1 MSEAATATATPAA
14 EAAGSPAATPA
25 TTAPSGGFM
34 GGTPAAA
41 ATPAATP
48 AHFFGEH
55 VQNEGAFKEGWT
67 ENLRAAGYERL
78 ANKAA
83 FAKDEASLLR
93 TLDET
98 IGFVGKKPAGIS
110 YPKEGAA
117 DEDVSA
123 YRHDAGVPDSP
134 DAYNLK
140 PATLPDGV
148 AWDDA
153 GVKPYAE
160 IFHKHHIPQAAA
172 AALIEQH
179 MNTVIGQVG
188 AGQVAME
195 AKIGDFAKASE
206 ATYQKEWGDSYDAR
220 LESNRAFVASRF
232 DAAEMADPVLQAALS
247 HPKFVRVIDEA
258 RRALREAPLP
268 GVGREVT
275 TGSHSPRQQAME
287 IMKANPAWR
296 NDPTTAQRVGD
307 LYALDAQ
314 QAKRAKK

>member
-1 MSEAATATATPAA
+1 MSEAAIASATPAA
-14 EAAGSPAATPA
+14 EAVGSPAATPA
-25 TTAPSGGFM
+25 TPAPSGGFM

-48 AHFFGEH
+48 AHFFGAH
-55 VQNEGAFKEGWT
+55 VQDHGSFKEGWT

-83 FAKDEASLLR
+83 YAKDEASLLR

-98 IGFVGKKPAGIS
+98 IGFVGKKPVGIS

-117 DEDVSA
+117 DEDISA
-123 YRHDAGVPDSP
+123 YRHDAGVPDSA
-134 DAYNLK
+134 DAYDLK
-140 PATLPDGV
+140 PASLPEGV

-153 GVKPYAE
+153 GVKTYAE

-179 MNTVIGQVG
+179 LNTVIGQVG

-206 ATYQKEWGDSYDAR
+206 ATYQKEWGDSYDSR

-232 DAAEMADPVLQAALS
+232 DPAEMADPVLQAALS

-275 TGSHSPRQQAME
+275 AGSHSPRQQAME

-296 NDPTTAQRVGD
+296 NDSGLAQRVGD

>member
-1 MSEAATATATPAA
+1 
-14 EAAGSPAATPA
+14 
-25 TTAPSGGFM
+25 M

-55 VQNEGAFKEGWT
+55 VQDQGAFKEGWT

-98 IGFVGKKPAGIS
+98 IGFVGKRPAGAS
-110 YPKEGAA
+110 YPKEGATDA
-117 DEDVSA
+117 DVSA
-123 YRHDAGVPDSP
+123 YRHEAGVPDSA

-140 PATLPDGV
+140 PATLPPGV
-148 AWDDA
+148 EWNDA
-153 GVKPYAE
+153 EVKPYAE
-160 IFHKHHIPQAAA
+160 IFHKHHVPQAAA
-172 AALIEQH
+172 AELIARHLE
-179 MNTVIGQVG
+179 TVASQAG
-188 AGQVAME
+188 AGQAAME

-206 ATYQKEWGDSYDAR
+206 ATYQKEWGDSYDSR

-232 DAAEMADPVLQAALS
+232 DPAEMADPILQAALS

-275 TGSHSPRQQAME
+275 AGSHSPRQQAME

-296 NDPTTAQRVGD
+296 NDPSLATRVGD

>member
-1 MSEAATATATPAA
+1 MGGAPAA
-14 EAAGSPAATPA
+14 GAA
-25 TTAPSGGFM
+25 
-34 GGTPAAA
+34 
-41 ATPAATP
+41 PAATP

-55 VQNEGAFKEGWT
+55 VQDQGAFKEGWT
-67 ENLRAAGYERL
+67 ESLRAAGYERL

-83 FAKDEASLLR
+83 FSKDEASLLR

-98 IGFVGKKPAGIS
+98 IGFVGKRPVGLS
-110 YPKEGAA
+110 YPKEGAT

-123 YRHDAGVPDSP
+123 YRHDAGVPDSA
-134 DAYNLK
+134 DAYQLK
-140 PATLPDGV
+140 PASLPDGV

-179 MNTVIGQVG
+179 MATVIGQVG

-206 ATYQKEWGDSYDAR
+206 ATYQKEWGDSYDSR

-232 DAAEMADPVLQAALS
+232 DPAEMADPVLQAALS
-247 HPKFVRVIDEA
+247 HPKFVRLIDEA

-275 TGSHSPRQQAME
+275 AGSHSPRQQAME

-296 NDPTTAQRVGD
+296 NDTALATRVGD